1 MSYIYFSRRNI
12 VENVKQQ
19 NMSISMRLT
28 VVMVSI
34 LLVFGLVTMGLSYYI
49 VKSSNLK
56 DMDQSLYDKGMILS
70 QTINLETLN
79 SVLSQPNTDNFD
91 ALRLTKEMDT
101 INDGS
106 DIITN
111 LFLITMDEQRI
122 NAPVLSSSILE
133 LGAEY
138 NQDMIEMG
146 LSPDFLGRIKEVF
159 ETKQPTAT
167 DIYNDE
173 FGSYKTGLTPILD
186 EDGSILAAYAID
198 YDVSMVTA
206 KAMSEALWTLVVT
219 VLFLIGSSIAIHRL
233 LKNKLMPIQQLSD
246 LSRKVAEGNLELEA
260 LPIKSNDE
268 IGVLTNNF
276 NLMIEALRSVIKS
289 ATNVSSRVSN
299 SAQVLSTQMQ
309 GAMES
314 YNSVAVSMQEIA
326 NGAGLQAQKAQESS
340 ITIEE
345 MGIGI
350 QRIAMTSN
358 QITESSITAAEEA
371 EKGNDSTNRSVAQ
384 MIAISK
390 AVNQSATSVKMLDA
404 HSGKIEEIVG
414 IITGI
419 ASQTNLLSLNA
430 AIEAARAGD
439 AGNGFAVVAD
449 EVRKLAE
456 QSEASAREIST
467 LISHIQRD
475 TNESVK
481 VMVHAVEEVD
491 NGLLIISDSERSFAQ
506 ILFSVHQVSGQIQE
520 LSATIE
526 EMAAGTEEVTS
537 SVQKMEE
544 FSITSRDNTKAV
556 AEASVSQLHTVHQV
570 SDEAQ
575 VLTNLS
581 DELLDVVNTFIV
593 KQ

>member
-1 MSYIYFSRRNI
+1 M
-12 VENVKQQ
+12 EKVKQK

-70 QTINLETLN
+70 RTINPETLD
-79 SVLSQPNTDNFD
+79 SVLQQPSAENSD
-91 ALRLTKEMDT
+91 ALRLTKEMDA
-101 INDGS
+101 INDSS

-111 LFLITMDEQRI
+111 LFLITMNGENI
-122 NAPVLSSSILE
+122 NAPVLSSSVLD

-146 LSPDFLGRIKEVF
+146 LSPDFLARIKEVF
-159 ETKQPTAT
+159 ETKQATAT
-167 DIYNDE
+167 DIYSDE

-186 EDGSILAAYAID
+186 ADGSISAAYAID
-198 YDVSMVTA
+198 YDVSMVTG
-206 KAMSEALWTLVVT
+206 KAMSETLSILVVT
-219 VLFLIGSSIAIHRL
+219 IFFLIVSSIVVYSL
-233 LKNKLMPIQQLSD
+233 LKRKLTPIQQLSQ
-246 LSRKVAEGNLELEA
+246 LSKKVAEGNLELEA
-260 LPIKSNDE
+260 LPVKSNDE
-268 IGVLTNNF
+268 IGVLTTNF
-276 NLMIEALRSVIKS
+276 NVMIEALRTVITS

-299 SAQVLSTQMQ
+299 SAQVLSTNMQ
-309 GAMES
+309 GATDS
-314 YNSVAVSMQEIA
+314 YNNVAASMQEV
-326 NGAGLQAQKAQESS
+326 AGFADLQAQKAQESS

-345 MGIGI
+345 MNIGI

-358 QITESSITAAEEA
+358 LITESSITASEEA

-384 MIAISK
+384 MQAISK
-390 AVNQSATSVKMLDA
+390 AVNQSAASVKMLGA

-419 ASQTNLLSLNA
+419 ASQTNLLALNA

-481 VMVHAVEEVD
+481 VMVHAVDEVD
-491 NGLLIISDSERSFAQ
+491 NGLLMINDSERSFGH
-506 ILFSVHQVSGQIQE
+506 ILTSINQVSSQIQE

-526 EMAAGTEEVTS
+526 EMAAGTEEVTA

-544 FSITSRDNTKAV
+544 FSINSRNNTKTV
-556 AEASVSQLHTVHQV
+556 AEASVSQLDAIQRV

-575 VLTNLS
+575 VLTDLS
-581 DELLDVVNTFIV
+581 G
-593 KQ
+593 

>member
-1 MSYIYFSRRNI
+1 MGKLRR
-12 VENVKQQ
+12 Q
-19 NMSISMRLT
+19 NMSISMKLT

-34 LLVFGLVTMGLSYYI
+34 LLVFGLVITGLSYYMI
-49 VKSSNLK
+49 KSSNLK
-56 DMDQSLYDKGMILS
+56 DMDQSLYDKGIILS

-79 SVLSQPNTDNFD
+79 SVLSKPSADNFD
-91 ALRLTKEMDT
+91 ALRLTKEMDK

-111 LFLITMDEQRI
+111 LFLITMDGQSI

-138 NQDMIEMG
+138 NQDMVEMG
-146 LSPDFLGRIKEVF
+146 LSQDFLKRIEQAF
-159 ETKQPTAT
+159 ETKQATAT
-167 DIYNDE
+167 DVYSDE

-186 EDGSILAAYAID
+186 ENGSILAAYAID

-206 KAMSEALWTLVVT
+206 KAMSEALWTVLVT
-219 VLFLIGSSIAIHRL
+219 VLFLIVSSLAIHKL
-233 LKNKLMPIQQLSD
+233 LRTNLLPIQQLSH
-246 LSRKVAEGNLELEA
+246 LSKKVAEGNLDLEA

-276 NLMIEALRSVIKS
+276 NLMIETLRSVIKS
-289 ATNVSSRVSN
+289 TTNVSSRVSN

-309 GAMES
+309 EATDS
-314 YNSVAVSMQEIA
+314 YNSVAASMQEIA
-326 NGAGLQAQKAQESS
+326 SGADLQAEKAQESS

-345 MGIGI
+345 MSIGI
-350 QRIAMTSN
+350 QRIAITSN

-384 MIAISK
+384 MNAISR
-390 AVNQSATSVKMLDA
+390 AVNQSATSVKLLGA

-439 AGNGFAVVAD
+439 AGKGFAVVAD

-491 NGLLIISDSERSFAQ
+491 NGLLMISDSERSFNQ
-506 ILFSVHQVSGQIQE
+506 IISSIHQVSGQIQE

-526 EMAAGTEEVTS
+526 EMAAGTAEVTS
-537 SVQKMEE
+537 SVHKMEE
-544 FSITSRDNTKAV
+544 FSIASRENTKTV
-556 AEASVSQLHTVHQV
+556 AEASVSQLHTVRQV

-575 VLTNLS
+575 ILTNLS
-581 DELLDVVNTFIV
+581 EELLKVVNTFIV
-593 KQ
+593 K